1 MIVSDKRHQ
10 VPLRAKLEDLF
21 GLDLRSL
28 ALFRVGLA
36 LVIIADLVT
45 TGLTQPPPGQ
55 FKLWD
60 SSLLLSHPLVQG
72 GLVVLTGLTALALLV
87 GYRTRFMAISAWVLV
102 LCVHLQNPVSM
113 FTGNNTLPIWLF
125 WGLFLPLG
133 ACYAID
139 SAMNTAAQKL
149 PRQFVSVVTLALIL
163 QQCLIYWFYLPI
175 ETLPL
180 LVGFIPL
187 LLLIPWQTNLMRC
200 WMVGGF
206 ILLDLGVALTQGLGL
221 LPIISMISWLVFLP
235 SWVWD
240 RLYRSLCTP
249 ERQGLQIY
257 YDAECGFCKK
267 VVHLFRTFLILP
279 GTPLLLAQS
288 DPSIFADMEAYN
300 SWVIVDWQ
308 GNRHFKFEAIIYVFS
323 LSPLTWPLVPLLQ
336 SKPVTAVGTKFY
348 ETIATNRK
356 AAGRLTKPFKFRPL
370 EVRASPA
377 LNILALLFLTYAVVS
392 TLRSNVL

>member
-1 MIVSDKRHQ
+1 MVSEKQHQ
-10 VPLRAKLEDLF
+10 ATVRTKLEDLLGF
-21 GLDLRSL
+21 DLRSL
-28 ALFRVGLA
+28 ALFRIGLA
-36 LVIIADLVT
+36 LGIITDLVT
-45 TGLTQPPPGQ
+45 RGLTRSLPGQ
-55 FKLWD
+55 FRPWD
-60 SSLLLSHPLVQG
+60 SSLLGQPLVQG
-72 GLVVLTGLTALALLV
+72 GLVLLTGLTALALLV
-87 GYRTRFMAISAWVLV
+87 GYRTRPVAIAAWVLV

-113 FTGNNTLPIWLF
+113 FTGNDTLPIWLF

-149 PRQFVSVVTLALIL
+149 PQRFVSVVTLALIL
-163 QQCLIYWFYLPI
+163 QQCLIYWFYLRV
-175 ETLPL
+175 ENLPL
-180 LVGFIPL
+180 LVGLVPL
-187 LLLIPWQTNLMRC
+187 LLLIPWQTSLFRC
-200 WMVGGF
+200 WVTGGF
-206 ILLDLGVALTQGLGL
+206 ILLDLWLALTQSLGL

-235 SWVWD
+235 SLAWD
-240 RLYRSLCTP
+240 HLYRSLRTP
-249 ERQGLQIY
+249 ERQGLKIY

-308 GNRHFKFEAIIYVFS
+308 GNRQFKFEAIIYVFS
-323 LSPLTWPLVPLLQ
+323 LSPLAWPLVPLMQ
-336 SKPVTAVGTKFY
+336 RKPVVAVGTKFY
-348 ETIATNRK
+348 ETIATNRR

-377 LNILALLFLTYAVVS
+377 LNILAFLLLTYAVVS
-392 TLRSNVL
+392 NLWSNVL